1 MNKNAE
7 KIIFDY
13 FKYWEDKNIDGLDS
27 LLDDNIYLKDWDNS
41 IRGIDNVRKLNN
53 DFFNNVENIDLNIQ
67 SFSVTNNTGFAHL
80 KIKIDNNEIE
90 VVDKIMIGSSGKIT
104 SIQAFKC

>member
-13 FKYWEDKNIDGLDS
+13 FKYWEDKNIDGLDG

-41 IRGIDNVRKLNN
+41 IRGIDNV
-53 DFFNNVENIDLNIQ
+53 
-67 SFSVTNNTGFAHL
+67 
-80 KIKIDNNEIE
+80 
-90 VVDKIMIGSSGKIT
+90 
-104 SIQAFKC
+104 